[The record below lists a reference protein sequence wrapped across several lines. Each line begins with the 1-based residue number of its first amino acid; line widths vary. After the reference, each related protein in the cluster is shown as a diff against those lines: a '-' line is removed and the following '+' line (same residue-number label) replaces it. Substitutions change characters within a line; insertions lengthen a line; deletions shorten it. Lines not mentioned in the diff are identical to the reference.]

1 MNSIFLVP
9 DEAVSPLPLP
19 YVSEPAADHTIEKP
33 CAPTS
38 DSARYNASD
47 LEQILNRDSS
57 PMHLKLATVV
67 NKSLGMTLGLLHD
80 VIFVYRLMRHPNTP
94 WPAKALLSVPVMYLC
109 SPIQVFPSFIP
120 ILGQVDDVFVIWVA
134 KKLATKFVDVETR
147 RECRAAATEAK
158 LPHWLRMP
166 EDNTNRTGPSRIC
179 GLDPT

>member
-1 MNSIFLVP
+1 MNSIFSVP

-19 YVSEPAADHTIEKP
+19 HISELVVSHATEKP

-38 DSARYNASD
+38 NSARYNASD

-57 PMHLKLATVV
+57 PMRLRLATIV
-67 NKSLGMTLGLLHD
+67 NKSLGMTLVLLQD
-80 VIFVYRLMRHPNTP
+80 VVFVYRLMRHPNTP

-158 LPHWLRMP
+158 LPQWLRMP
-166 EDNTNRTGPSRIC
+166 EDNANRTGPSRIC